1 MNTLESAKNLIDFI
15 EKAPSSYHSVLAAIS
30 ELETA
35 GFSQLELA
43 EPWDVEPGKSYYINV
58 YGTSLFAF
66 TVGNEPKG
74 RLHMAAAHTDYP
86 CFKLKPSPELSEKHY
101 ARLNTTSYGGV
112 ILNTWMDRPLS
123 IAGKVMTKSDNVFKP
138 EAHIIDIKRPVLT
151 IPNLAIHMNREINK
165 GVELNKQTDMLPLA
179 AMVTEQLEKDDFFIK
194 FLAAETGVKAEDIL
208 DFDLTLYAAEKGCIT
223 GINEEFISSPRIDN
237 QTSVVSCLKG
247 IIGAGVPEAGIN
259 FIACFDNEEIGSA
272 TKQGA
277 DSTLLNLVLDK
288 LYDSLGVDKMTARD
302 LMLSGFFLSLDV
314 AHAIHPCHSEK
325 SDVTNIPLLNAGITI
340 KADASQKYATDT
352 EAIAA
357 VRQLCEKAGV
367 PYQMFVNRSDV
378 GGGSTL
384 GSINSSHLPMFTA
397 DLGVPMLAMHSAREL
412 MGSKDQKAMDDL
424 AEAFFR
430 E

>member
-1 MNTLESAKNLIDFI
+1 MENAKYLIDFI
-15 EKAPSSYHSVLAAIS
+15 EKAPSSYHSVLTAAS
-30 ELETA
+30 ELEAA
-35 GFSQLELA
+35 GFTELELA
-43 EPWDVEPGKSYYINV
+43 APWNIEAGKSYYINA

-66 TVGNEPKG
+66 TLGNEPKG
-74 RLHMAAAHTDYP
+74 RLYMAASHTDYP
-86 CFKLKPSPELSEKHY
+86 CFKIKPSPELSEKHY
-101 ARLNTTSYGGV
+101 ARLNTTSYGSV

-123 IAGKVMTKSDNVFKP
+123 VAGKVMTKSDKVFKP
-138 EAHIIDIKRPVLT
+138 QAHIIDIKRPILT
-151 IPNLAIHMNREINK
+151 IPNLAIHMNREVNK
-165 GVELNKQTDMLPLA
+165 GVELNRQTDMLPLA

-194 FLAAETGVKAEDIL
+194 FLAEETGVKAEDIL
-208 DFDLTLYAAEKGCIT
+208 DFDLTLYAVEKGCIT

-277 DSTLLNLVLDK
+277 DSVLLKLILDK
-288 LYDSLGVDKMTARD
+288 LYDTLGVDKMTSRD
-302 LMLSGFFLSLDV
+302 LILSGFFLSLDV

-325 SDVTNIPLLNAGITI
+325 ADVTNIPLLNGGIAI

-378 GGGSTL
+378 AGGTTL
-384 GSINSSHLPMFTA
+384 GSINSSQLPMYTI
-397 DLGVPMLAMHSAREL
+397 DMGVPMLAMHSAREL

-424 AEAFFR
+424 VTAFFR

>member
-1 MNTLESAKNLIDFI
+1 MENAKYLIDFI
-15 EKAPSSYHSVLAAIS
+15 EKAPSSYHSVLTAAS
-30 ELETA
+30 ELEAA
-35 GFSQLELA
+35 GFTELELA
-43 EPWDVEPGKSYYINV
+43 APWNIEAGKSYYINA

-66 TVGNEPKG
+66 TLGNEPKG
-74 RLHMAAAHTDYP
+74 RLYMAASHTDYP
-86 CFKLKPSPELSEKHY
+86 CFKIKPSPELSEKHY
-101 ARLNTTSYGGV
+101 ARLNTTSYGSV

-123 IAGKVMTKSDNVFKP
+123 VAGKVMTKSDKVFKP
-138 EAHIIDIKRPVLT
+138 QAHIIDIKRPILT
-151 IPNLAIHMNREINK
+151 IPNLAIHMNREVNK
-165 GVELNKQTDMLPLA
+165 GVELNRQTDMLPLA
-179 AMVTEQLEKDDFFIK
+179 AMVTEQLEKENFFIK
-194 FLAAETGVKAEDIL
+194 FLAEETGVKAEDIL
-208 DFDLTLYAAEKGCIT
+208 DFDLTLYAVEKGCIT

-277 DSTLLNLVLDK
+277 DSVLLKLILDK
-288 LYDSLGVDKMTARD
+288 LYDTLGVDKMTSRD
-302 LMLSGFFLSLDV
+302 LILSGFFLSLDV

-325 SDVTNIPLLNAGITI
+325 ADVTNIPLLNGGIAI

-367 PYQMFVNRSDV
+367 PYQKFVNRSDV
-378 GGGSTL
+378 AGGTTL
-384 GSINSSHLPMFTA
+384 GSINSSQLPMYTI
-397 DLGVPMLAMHSAREL
+397 DMGVPMLAMHSAREL

-424 AEAFFR
+424 VTAFFR

>member
-1 MNTLESAKNLIDFI
+1 MENAKYLIDFI
-15 EKAPSSYHSVLAAIS
+15 EKAPSSYHSVLTAAS
-30 ELETA
+30 ELEAA
-35 GFSQLELA
+35 GFTELELA
-43 EPWDVEPGKSYYINV
+43 APWNIEAGKSYYINA

-66 TVGNEPKG
+66 TLGNEPKG
-74 RLHMAAAHTDYP
+74 RLYMAASHTDYP
-86 CFKLKPSPELSEKHY
+86 CFKIKPSPELSEKHY
-101 ARLNTTSYGGV
+101 ARLNTTSYGSV

-123 IAGKVMTKSDNVFKP
+123 VAGKVMTKSDKVFKP
-138 EAHIIDIKRPVLT
+138 QAHIIDIKRPILT
-151 IPNLAIHMNREINK
+151 IPNLAIHMNREVNK
-165 GVELNKQTDMLPLA
+165 GVELNRQTDMLPLA

-194 FLAAETGVKAEDIL
+194 FLAEETGVKAEDIL
-208 DFDLTLYAAEKGCIT
+208 DFDLTLYAVEKGCIT

-277 DSTLLNLVLDK
+277 DSILLKLVLDK
-288 LYDSLGVDKMTARD
+288 LYDTLGVDKMTSRD
-302 LMLSGFFLSLDV
+302 LILSGFFLSLDV

-325 SDVTNIPLLNAGITI
+325 ADVTNIPLLNGGIAI

-378 GGGSTL
+378 AGGTTL
-384 GSINSSHLPMFTA
+384 GSINSSQLPMYTI
-397 DLGVPMLAMHSAREL
+397 DMGVPMLAMHSAREL

-424 AEAFFR
+424 VTAFFR

>member
-1 MNTLESAKNLIDFI
+1 MESAKYLIDFI
-15 EKAPSSYHSVLAAIS
+15 EKAPSSYHSVLTAAS
-30 ELETA
+30 ELEAA
-35 GFSQLELA
+35 GFTELELA
-43 EPWDVEPGKSYYINV
+43 APWNIEAGKSYYINA

-66 TVGNEPKG
+66 TLGNEPKG
-74 RLHMAAAHTDYP
+74 RLYMAASHTDYP
-86 CFKLKPSPELSEKHY
+86 CFKIKPSPELSEKHY
-101 ARLNTTSYGGV
+101 ARLNTTSYGSA

-123 IAGKVMTKSDNVFKP
+123 VAGKVMTKSDKVFKP
-138 EAHIIDIKRPVLT
+138 QAHIIDIKRPILT
-151 IPNLAIHMNREINK
+151 IPNLAIHMNREVNK
-165 GVELNKQTDMLPLA
+165 GVELNRQTDMLPLA

-194 FLAAETGVKAEDIL
+194 FLAEETGVKAEDIL
-208 DFDLTLYAAEKGCIT
+208 DFDLTLYAVEKGCIT

-277 DSTLLNLVLDK
+277 DSVLLKLILDK
-288 LYDSLGVDKMTARD
+288 LYDTLGVDKMTSRD
-302 LMLSGFFLSLDV
+302 LILSGFFLSLDV

-325 SDVTNIPLLNAGITI
+325 ADVTNIPLLNGGIAI

-378 GGGSTL
+378 AGGTTL
-384 GSINSSHLPMFTA
+384 GSINSSQLPMYTI
-397 DLGVPMLAMHSAREL
+397 DMGVPMLAMHSAREL

-424 AEAFFR
+424 VTAFFR

>member
-1 MNTLESAKNLIDFI
+1 MESAKYLIDFI
-15 EKAPSSYHSVLAAIS
+15 EKAPSSYHSVLTAAS
-30 ELETA
+30 ELEAA
-35 GFSQLELA
+35 GFTELELA
-43 EPWDVEPGKSYYINV
+43 APWNIEAGKSYYINA

-66 TVGNEPKG
+66 TLGNEPKG
-74 RLHMAAAHTDYP
+74 RLYMAASHTDYP
-86 CFKLKPSPELSEKHY
+86 CFKIKPSPELSEKHY
-101 ARLNTTSYGGV
+101 ARLNTTSYGSV

-123 IAGKVMTKSDNVFKP
+123 VAGKVMTKSDKVFKP
-138 EAHIIDIKRPVLT
+138 QAHIIDIKRPILT
-151 IPNLAIHMNREINK
+151 IPNLAIHMNREVNK
-165 GVELNKQTDMLPLA
+165 GVELNRQTDMLPLA
-179 AMVTEQLEKDDFFIK
+179 AMVTEQLEKENFFIK
-194 FLAAETGVKAEDIL
+194 FLAEETGVKAEDIL
-208 DFDLTLYAAEKGCIT
+208 DFDLTLYAVEKGCIT

-277 DSTLLNLVLDK
+277 DSVLLKLILDK
-288 LYDSLGVDKMTARD
+288 LYDTLGVDKMTSRD
-302 LMLSGFFLSLDV
+302 LILSGFFLSLDV

-325 SDVTNIPLLNAGITI
+325 ADVTNIPLLNGGIAI

-378 GGGSTL
+378 AGGTTL
-384 GSINSSHLPMFTA
+384 GSINSSQLPMYTI
-397 DLGVPMLAMHSAREL
+397 DMGVPMLAMHSAREL

-424 AEAFFR
+424 VTAFFR

>member
-1 MNTLESAKNLIDFI
+1 MENAKYLIDFI
-15 EKAPSSYHSVLAAIS
+15 EKAPSSYHSVLTAAS
-30 ELETA
+30 ELEAA
-35 GFSQLELA
+35 GFTELELA
-43 EPWDVEPGKSYYINV
+43 APWNIEAGKSYYINA

-66 TVGNEPKG
+66 TLGNEPKG
-74 RLHMAAAHTDYP
+74 RLYMAASHTDYP
-86 CFKLKPSPELSEKHY
+86 CFKIKPSPELSEKHY
-101 ARLNTTSYGGV
+101 ARLNTTSYGSV

-123 IAGKVMTKSDNVFKP
+123 VAGKVMTKSDKVFKP
-138 EAHIIDIKRPVLT
+138 QAHIIDIKRPILT
-151 IPNLAIHMNREINK
+151 IPNLAIHMNREVNK
-165 GVELNKQTDMLPLA
+165 GVELNRQTDMLPLA

-194 FLAAETGVKAEDIL
+194 FLAEETGVKAEDIL
-208 DFDLTLYAAEKGCIT
+208 DFDLTLYAVEKGCIT

-277 DSTLLNLVLDK
+277 DSVLLKLVLDK
-288 LYDSLGVDKMTARD
+288 LYDTLGVDKMTSRD
-302 LMLSGFFLSLDV
+302 LILSGFFLSLDV

-325 SDVTNIPLLNAGITI
+325 ADVTNIPLLNGGIAI

-378 GGGSTL
+378 AGGTTL
-384 GSINSSHLPMFTA
+384 GSINSSQLPMYTI
-397 DLGVPMLAMHSAREL
+397 DMGVPMLAMHSAREL

-424 AEAFFR
+424 VTAFFR